1 MRYLDY
7 WHILVVMPL
16 LLTCLFIIECSDAID
31 YTFMVFV
38 LGYIIIFHIVDKH

>member
-1 MRYLDY
+1 MRYLEY

-31 YTFMVFV
+31 YT
-38 LGYIIIFHIVDKH
+38 IFHIVDKH